1 MITCQHRSKVDEV
14 DSISSNSLV
23 KKTTI
28 NVDAVVVVA
37 EVVELDLDLEEIEE
51 IILMLK
57 NMIVHR
63 RSIVVE
69 IIEIILVI
77 LKDHLVD
84 KE

>member
-28 NVDAVVVVA
+28 NVDVVVVV
-37 EVVELDLDLEEIEE
+37 VVELERVEIEE

-57 NMIVHR
+57 NMIVHH
-63 RSIVVE
+63 RSTVVE
-69 IIEIILVI
+69 VIEIISVI